1 MSDVVRFLSPEWAD
15 TCRETINGWPDAEH
29 KAAKLQE
36 FWDWIAMVRP
46 FVTGRLAL
54 VARDAPGGGPDTLAL
69 DFKDGVITEASVLP
83 RAEAEEGA
91 VFVLAGDHGD
101 WVDLL
106 GGYDVGK
113 MIMYR
118 RLMLEQGET
127 LLFFRAAFFWTEL
140 LAAIQSIPTETAVP
154 A

>member
-1 MSDVVRFLSPEWAD
+1 MVRFLSPEWAD
-15 TCRETINGWPDAEH
+15 ACKDTINGLPTPEQ
-29 KAAKLQE
+29 KAAKLEE

-46 FVTGRLAL
+46 FITGRLLL
-54 VARDAPGGGPDTLAL
+54 VVRDAPGGDPDSLAL
-69 DFKDGVITEASVLP
+69 DFAEGVITDAAVVA
-83 RAEAEEGA
+83 RAEGEPGA
-91 VFVLAGDHGD
+91 VFVLAGDHDD
-101 WVDLL
+101 WVAML

-118 RLMLEQGET
+118 KLMLEQGDT

-140 LAAIQSIPTETAVP
+140 LSAIQSIPTETAVP